1 MQLTIQMYHTINAI
15 GRPSCQIAPRRQT
28 QYTLTHLFFFLYVF
42 LHQKMVQSDP
52 WTAIVNDTNCVN
64 INGIA
69 STNETELPQT
79 FEDNF
84 QPTSSD
90 SVLPDSTEYLQSL
103 GRHLIF
109 IFVI

>member
-1 MQLTIQMYHTINAI
+1 
-15 GRPSCQIAPRRQT
+15 
-28 QYTLTHLFFFLYVF
+28 
-42 LHQKMVQSDP
+42 MVQSDP
-52 WTAIVNDTNCVN
+52 WTAITNDTNGVN

-69 STNETELPQT
+69 STSETELPQT

-103 GRHLIF
+103 GM
-109 IFVI
+109 